1 MVGVAMVGG
10 LTPIHVGGF
19 LSISAIIVIIVVFI
33 LIRGEYWAL
42 LNH

>member
-10 LTPIHVGGF
+10 LTPIYVGGI